1 MNCFAYILSPH
12 VGKPLYGFGKTLD
25 GFVRISMFKTI
36 PDTVLDVTLQH
47 YLSTAVKG
55 GFCGV
60 DLSQNILAGDILV
73 HHPVNSLNLPDNFFQ
88 AAVQVFG
95 IHTLSHI
102 NHLHTV
108 KGIYFLYDVTAASP
122 RGLACRFAA
131 AKPALPVSAAA
142 QRHARSAALAAVA
155 AGWRTQTA
163 LPFASAHVIPCPRSG
178 MVKLPVK
185 RCGPPKRQIVG
196 HHPVL

>member
-108 KGIYFLYDVTAASP
+108 KGIYFYMMSQRQAREGLPAAL
-122 RGLACRFAA
+122 RQRNRLCRFRLRRNDMRG
-131 AKPALPVSAAA
+131 PLPW
-142 QRHARSAALAAVA
+142 QR
-155 AGWRTQTA
+155 
-163 LPFASAHVIPCPRSG
+163 LPPDGGRKRLCRLHPR
-178 MVKLPVK
+178 M
-185 RCGPPKRQIVG
+185 
-196 HHPVL
+196 